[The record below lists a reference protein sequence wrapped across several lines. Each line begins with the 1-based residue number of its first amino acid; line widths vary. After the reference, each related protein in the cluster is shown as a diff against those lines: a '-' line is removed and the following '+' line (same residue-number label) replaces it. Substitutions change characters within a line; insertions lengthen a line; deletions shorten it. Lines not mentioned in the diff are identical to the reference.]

1 MSGPAVAWGDYNND
15 GNTDL
20 FIAHSDGRTN
30 QLFRNDGNGTFVE
43 VGALAGVEMGRWS
56 WGSLFADLNNDG
68 WDDLVVA
75 NGYITTSDT
84 GDL

>member
-1 MSGPAVAWGDYNND
+1 MPTADKATRGRYARFAK
-15 GNTDL
+15 GNSL
-20 FIAHSDGRTN
+20 FKNIGQGR
-30 QLFRNDGNGTFVE
+30 FRD

-56 WGSLFADLNNDG
+56 WSSLFADLNNDG

-75 NGYITTSDT
+75 NGYITTDDP